1 VAADRPEDSRRK
13 VRAGGS
19 EPERIVSHA
28 ANAEDVVLHRA
39 LCTGGVAALYVD
51 VGASSPYLGSV
62 TRHFYEAGW
71 SGIDV
76 EPLAEEAAELRRA
89 RPRDAVIEAAL
100 GSLPG
105 KATLYVVG
113 DERGLSSTD
122 PEVGKGYIRAGRP
135 VRERAVQLRTL
146 ADVLDEH
153 CSGEISFLK
162 VDVEGGESDV
172 LLGND
177 WSRWRPR
184 VIVVEATNPWSHEQ
198 SHSGWEPQLLAAGYL
213 FASFD
218 GINRFYA
225 RCEEPG
231 LVPLL
236 APASVLDN
244 FVSENLNRVEGYVR
258 HLEAELKARSAH
270 VAQLETFVGQQE
282 ELIHARERRIAELE
296 ARLARPRTLGG
307 GKRPR

>member
-1 VAADRPEDSRRK
+1 M
-13 VRAGGS
+13 
-19 EPERIVSHA
+19 VSHA

-39 LCTGGVAALYVD
+39 LCAGGVVGRYVD

-71 SGIDV
+71 KGIDI

-89 RPRDAVIEAAL
+89 RPRDVVIEAAL
-100 GSLPG
+100 GSTG
-105 KATLYVVG
+105 GEVTLYVVG

-122 PEVGKGYIRAGRP
+122 AEVGAGYIRAGRP
-135 VRERAVQLRTL
+135 VRERKVRQVTL
-146 ADVLDEH
+146 AEVLDEH
-153 CSGEISFLK
+153 CDGEITFLK
-162 VDVEGGESDV
+162 VDVEGAEPEV
-172 LLGND
+172 LSGND

-184 VIVVEATNPWSHEQ
+184 VVVVEATDPWSYQQTHAR
-198 SHSGWEPQLLAAGYL
+198 WEPQLLAAGYL

-225 RCEEPG
+225 RSEEPD
-231 LVPLL
+231 LLTRL

-270 VAQLETFVGQQE
+270 VSQLETFVAAQE
-282 ELIHARERRIAELE
+282 EIIRARDSRIADLE
-296 ARLARPRTLGG
+296 ARVRPRTLPGG
-307 GKRPR
+307 GRRAR

>member
-1 VAADRPEDSRRK
+1 M
-13 VRAGGS
+13 
-19 EPERIVSHA
+19 VSHA

-39 LCTGGVAALYVD
+39 LCIGGVVGRYVD

-71 SGIDV
+71 KGIDV

-89 RPRDAVIEAAL
+89 RPRDVVIEAAL
-100 GSLPG
+100 GSAAG
-105 KATLYVVG
+105 EVTLYVVG

-122 PEVGKGYIRAGRP
+122 AEVGAGYVRAGRP
-135 VRERAVQLRTL
+135 VRERKVRQVTL
-146 ADVLDEH
+146 AEVLDEH
-153 CSGEISFLK
+153 CDGEITFLK
-162 VDVEGGESDV
+162 VDVEGAEPEV
-172 LLGND
+172 LSGND

-184 VIVVEATNPWSHEQ
+184 VVVVEATDPWSYQQTHAR
-198 SHSGWEPQLLAAGYL
+198 WEPQLLAAGYL

-225 RCEEPG
+225 RSEEPD
-231 LVPLL
+231 LLTRL

-270 VAQLETFVGQQE
+270 VSQLETFVAAQE
-282 ELIHARERRIAELE
+282 EIIRARDSRIADLE
-296 ARLARPRTLGG
+296 ARVRPRTLPGG
-307 GKRPR
+307 GRRAR

>member
-1 VAADRPEDSRRK
+1 M
-13 VRAGGS
+13 
-19 EPERIVSHA
+19 VSHA

-39 LCTGGVAALYVD
+39 LCIGGVVGRYVD

-71 SGIDV
+71 KGIDI

-89 RPRDAVIEAAL
+89 RPRDVVIEAAL
-100 GSLPG
+100 GSAG
-105 KATLYVVG
+105 GEVTLYVVG

-122 PEVGKGYIRAGRP
+122 AEVGAGYVRAGRP
-135 VRERAVQLRTL
+135 VRERKVRQVTL
-146 ADVLDEH
+146 AEVLDEH
-153 CSGEISFLK
+153 CDGEITFLK
-162 VDVEGGESDV
+162 VDVEGAEPEV
-172 LLGND
+172 LSGND

-184 VIVVEATNPWSHEQ
+184 VVVVEATDPWSYQQTHAR
-198 SHSGWEPQLLAAGYL
+198 WEPQLLAAGYL

-225 RCEEPG
+225 RSEEPD
-231 LVPLL
+231 LLTRL

-270 VAQLETFVGQQE
+270 VSQLETFVAAQE
-282 ELIHARERRIAELE
+282 EIIRARDSRIADLE
-296 ARLARPRTLGG
+296 ARVRPRTLPGG
-307 GKRPR
+307 GRRAR

>member
-1 VAADRPEDSRRK
+1 VTADRSEDP
-13 VRAGGS
+13 RANLRPGGPA
-19 EPERIVSHA
+19 PERMVSHA

-39 LCTGGVAALYVD
+39 LCIGGVVGRYVD

-71 SGIDV
+71 KGIDV

-89 RPRDAVIEAAL
+89 RPRDVVIEAAL
-100 GSLPG
+100 GSAAG
-105 KATLYVVG
+105 EVTLYVVG

-122 PEVGKGYIRAGRP
+122 AEVGAGYVRAGRP
-135 VRERAVQLRTL
+135 VRERKVRQVTL
-146 ADVLDEH
+146 AEVLDEH
-153 CSGEISFLK
+153 CDGEITFLK
-162 VDVEGGESDV
+162 VDVEGAEPEV
-172 LLGND
+172 LSGND

-184 VIVVEATNPWSHEQ
+184 VVVVEATDPWSYQQTHAR
-198 SHSGWEPQLLAAGYL
+198 WEPQLLAAGYL

-225 RCEEPG
+225 RSEEPD
-231 LVPLL
+231 LLTRL

-258 HLEAELKARSAH
+258 HLEADLKARSAH
-270 VAQLETFVGQQE
+270 VSQLETFVAAQE
-282 ELIHARERRIAELE
+282 EIIHARDSRIADLE
-296 ARLARPRTLGG
+296 ARVRPRTLPGG
-307 GKRPR
+307 GRRAR

>member
-1 VAADRPEDSRRK
+1 MTADRSEDP
-13 VRAGGS
+13 RANLRPGGPA
-19 EPERIVSHA
+19 PERMVSHA

-39 LCTGGVAALYVD
+39 LCIGGVVGRYVD

-71 SGIDV
+71 KGIDV

-89 RPRDAVIEAAL
+89 RPRDVVIEAAL
-100 GSLPG
+100 GSAAG
-105 KATLYVVG
+105 EVTLYVVG

-122 PEVGKGYIRAGRP
+122 AEVGAGYVRAGRP
-135 VRERAVQLRTL
+135 VRERKVRQVTL
-146 ADVLDEH
+146 AEVLDEH
-153 CSGEISFLK
+153 CDGEITFLK
-162 VDVEGGESDV
+162 VDVEGAEPEV
-172 LLGND
+172 LSGND

-184 VIVVEATNPWSHEQ
+184 VVVVEATDPWSYQQTHAR
-198 SHSGWEPQLLAAGYL
+198 WEPQLLAAGYL

-225 RCEEPG
+225 RSEEPD
-231 LVPLL
+231 LLTRL

-270 VAQLETFVGQQE
+270 VSQLETFVAAQE
-282 ELIHARERRIAELE
+282 EIIHARDSRIADLE
-296 ARLARPRTLGG
+296 ARVRPRTLPGG
-307 GKRPR
+307 GRRAR

>member
-1 VAADRPEDSRRK
+1 MSPDRSDDPRTKIRP
-13 VRAGGS
+13 GGPS
-19 EPERIVSHA
+19 SERIVSHA

-39 LCTGGVAALYVD
+39 LCTGATGLYVD

-71 SGIDV
+71 RGIDV

-89 RPRDAVIEAAL
+89 RPRDVVIAAAL
-100 GSLPG
+100 GAAAG
-105 KATLYVVG
+105 EVTLYVIG

-122 PEVGKGYIRAGRP
+122 SDVGSGYVRAGRP
-135 VRERAVQLRTL
+135 VRERVVTQRTL

-153 CSGEISFLK
+153 CTGEISFLK
-162 VDVEGGESDV
+162 IDVEGAEPEV
-172 LLGND
+172 LAGND

-184 VIVVEATNPWSHEQ
+184 VVVVEATDPWSFQQTHLR
-198 SHSGWEPQLLAAGYL
+198 WEPQLLAAGYL

-225 RCEEPG
+225 CAEEPE
-231 LVPLL
+231 LVAHL

-270 VAQLETFVGQQE
+270 VAELETFVGLQE
-282 ELIHARERRIAELE
+282 EIIHTRDRRIAELE
-296 ARLARPRTLGG
+296 ARVGRPRPLGG
-307 GKRPR
+307 GKRIK

>member
-1 VAADRPEDSRRK
+1 M
-13 VRAGGS
+13 
-19 EPERIVSHA
+19 VSHA

-39 LCTGGVAALYVD
+39 LCIGGVVGRYVD

-71 SGIDV
+71 KGIDI

-89 RPRDAVIEAAL
+89 RPRDVVIEAAL
-100 GSLPG
+100 GSAAG
-105 KATLYVVG
+105 EVTLYVVG

-122 PEVGKGYIRAGRP
+122 AEVGAGYVRAGRP
-135 VRERAVQLRTL
+135 VRERKVRQVTL
-146 ADVLDEH
+146 AEVLDEH
-153 CSGEISFLK
+153 CDGEITFLK
-162 VDVEGGESDV
+162 VDVEGAEPEV
-172 LLGND
+172 LSGND

-184 VIVVEATNPWSHEQ
+184 VVVVEATDPWSYQQTHAR
-198 SHSGWEPQLLAAGYL
+198 WEPQLLAAGYL

-225 RCEEPG
+225 RSEEPD
-231 LVPLL
+231 LLTRL

-270 VAQLETFVGQQE
+270 VSQLETFVAAQE
-282 ELIHARERRIAELE
+282 EIIHARDSRIADLE
-296 ARLARPRTLGG
+296 ARVRPRTLPGG
-307 GKRPR
+307 GRRAR